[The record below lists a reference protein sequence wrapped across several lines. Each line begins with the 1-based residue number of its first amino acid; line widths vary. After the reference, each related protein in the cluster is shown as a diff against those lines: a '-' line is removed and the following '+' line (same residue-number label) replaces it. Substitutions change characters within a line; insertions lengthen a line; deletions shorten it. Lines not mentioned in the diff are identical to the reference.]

1 MNYFNRFVITLLI
14 VVITAF
20 ITVAYVTPALS
31 QSAEE
36 LDKCKNISS
45 WYSYIA
51 ESVDY
56 VPAQMLAIQWVNQ
69 FPQIP
74 FELAINQVFFVNSL
88 VESGASP
95 EDVGMLIYNTCLQQ
109 FPNV

>member
-1 MNYFNRFVITLLI
+1 MSYVNRVTAALVLTVLIAFVT
-14 VVITAF
+14 VI
-20 ITVAYVTPALS
+20 YVTPALS
-31 QSAEE
+31 QNAEE
-36 LDKCKNISS
+36 LNKCSNISS

-51 ESVDY
+51 ESVNY
-56 VPAQMLAIQWVNQ
+56 VPAQMLAVQWVNQ